1 MEAAIV
7 SALTTSTISISSA
20 PPERPATSCS
30 SVFFVPR
37 TVPTTLQPR
46 FRYSRATASPR
57 PRDAPMINAELGD
70 EAGMAISM
78 CWASARQGEVEP
90 KWAELLK
97 RSFRSASAKPRGGDK
112 SVLIVPITKALA
124 PGALRGVGRHP
135 STQGD
140 FGFVVKP

>member
-30 SVFFVPR
+30 SDFFVPR

-46 FRYSRATASPR
+46 FRYSCATASQR
-57 PRDAPMINAELGD
+57 PRDAPMINAELVMKRHVLGERTSGRSRTQMGRAL
-70 EAGMAISM
+70 EAVIPLGQ
-78 CWASARQGEVEP
+78 R
-90 KWAELLK
+90 KAE
-97 RSFRSASAKPRGGDK
+97 GGDK

-124 PGALRGVGRHP
+124 PVLYAV
-135 STQGD
+135 SVDTQQR
-140 FGFVVKP
+140 KATSASS